1 MQLCE
6 VERMSVVPDSLGDL
20 AQQEEETVSIQVQRI
35 GSEEVDEPVLIQVK
49 KEGSKE
55 VDEAETMSEVPNSLA
70 EQQLEPVPIQVKKE
84 GSDKMDEAERL
95 QQSKPESVMYIFC
108 NEEPLWLS
116 LCLNTLNG
124 PLEYKGLWKK
134 TVLHLEKVS
143 YGRDEARLAENH

>member
-95 QQSKPESVMYIFC
+95 QQSKPER
-108 NEEPLWLS
+108 
-116 LCLNTLNG
+116 
-124 PLEYKGLWKK
+124 LEYNEGPVPRFSLLNFEFSDMKCEMLL
-134 TVLHLEKVS
+134 VRLEFSLVC
-143 YGRDEARLAENH
+143 GF